1 MSALYRFQ
9 GVFLLGLSVIIVG
22 FSAGILLA
30 GRQDRVP
37 DSPPSEAIS
46 IVVSAHGFSQ
56 ASYSLRAGSYL
67 FVMLN
72 RTGFDNITVYLERLS
87 GNNTTDGVTGSP
99 TQLLFQD
106 SVGASGTRLA
116 RAVTLNPGTYRLRV
130 ANRPAW
136 VCPIRVN

>member
-9 GVFLLGLSVIIVG
+9 GVFLLGLSVIMVG

-30 GRQDRVP
+30 GRQDRST

-46 IVVSAHGFSQ
+46 IIVSAHGFSQ
-56 ASYSLRAGSYL
+56 ASYSLRAGPYL
-67 FVMLN
+67 FVVLN
-72 RTGFDNITVYLERLS
+72 RTGFDNITVYLERMS
-87 GNNTTDGVTGSP
+87 SNTVADNVTDSP
-99 TQLLFQD
+99 TQLVFQD

-116 RAVTLNPGTYRLRV
+116 KAVTLKPGTYRLRV